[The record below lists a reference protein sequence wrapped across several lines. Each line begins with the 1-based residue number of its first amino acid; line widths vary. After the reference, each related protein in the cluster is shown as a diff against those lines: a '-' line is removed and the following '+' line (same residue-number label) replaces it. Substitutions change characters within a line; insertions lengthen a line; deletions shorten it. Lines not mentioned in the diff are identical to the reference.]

1 MATNSRAPD
10 QRPDRRGGVL
20 TRTLQTFMESI
31 PAATASD
38 VLRGL
43 DETVAPNAEYRCM
56 NPTCEQ
62 TCAWPSGY
70 AAGRPTRFCS
80 RRCRQIFDRIKARLE
95 WEVDTIQS
103 LAIDPSLTRKERDVL
118 LRAVSQRRWA
128 LIRYPSSVA
137 GEEPDGA
144 VT

>member
-1 MATNSRAPD
+1 M
-10 QRPDRRGGVL
+10 

-62 TCAWPSGY
+62 MCAWPSGY

-80 RRCRQIFDRIKARLE
+80 RRCRQIFDRIKARLSTILGK
-95 WEVDTIQS
+95 EVVVQGSTGLSWRGPLDLELGATAFASRGWHQ
-103 LAIDPSLTRKERDVL
+103 ATE
-118 LRAVSQRRWA
+118 
-128 LIRYPSSVA
+128 VA
-137 GEEPDGA
+137 GEEPDRA